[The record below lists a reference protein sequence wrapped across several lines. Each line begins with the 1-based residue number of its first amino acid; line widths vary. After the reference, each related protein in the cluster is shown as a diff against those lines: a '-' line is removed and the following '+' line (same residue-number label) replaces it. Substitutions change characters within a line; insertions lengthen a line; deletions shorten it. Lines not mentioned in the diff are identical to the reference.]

1 MTEPRMR
8 AAAYI
13 DISNNNNKTK
23 IKEEKWSRALHGLNK
38 PVAVA
43 MKQIPNTHTTH
54 STRHMIRTTIPLTA
68 HRNKTTDAE
77 AVQETAATLVSSL
90 ARARSLTTVLSP
102 WP

>member
-1 MTEPRMR
+1 MMTEPRMR

-54 STRHMIRTTIPLTA
+54 ST
-68 HRNKTTDAE
+68 
-77 AVQETAATLVSSL
+77 
-90 ARARSLTTVLSP
+90 
-102 WP
+102 

>member
-1 MTEPRMR
+1 
-8 AAAYI
+8 
-13 DISNNNNKTK
+13 
-23 IKEEKWSRALHGLNK
+23 
-38 PVAVA
+38 
-43 MKQIPNTHTTH
+43 
-54 STRHMIRTTIPLTA
+54 MIRTTIPLTA